1 MNAQR
6 KTNLDEL
13 ENAIEYKFKN
23 IKLLKNALTHSS
35 YANESKR
42 GDKSNE
48 RLEFLG
54 DSVLSIV
61 VSDYIFKN
69 CPNYPEGPQ

>member
-35 YANESKR
+35 YANCCF
-42 GDKSNE
+42 G
-48 RLEFLG
+48 LYF
-54 DSVLSIV
+54 
-61 VSDYIFKN
+61 
-69 CPNYPEGPQ
+69 

>member
-48 RLEFLG
+48 RLEF
-54 DSVLSIV
+54 
-61 VSDYIFKN
+61 
-69 CPNYPEGPQ
+69 

>member
-23 IKLLKNALTHSS
+23 IKLLGKNW
-35 YANESKR
+35 
-42 GDKSNE
+42 
-48 RLEFLG
+48 FL
-54 DSVLSIV
+54 VLSPKFLKLSKVNI
-61 VSDYIFKN
+61 SWMNILIN
-69 CPNYPEGPQ
+69 AIGCLIIETN

>member
-23 IKLLKNALTHSS
+23 IIHHMRMN
-35 YANESKR
+35 
-42 GDKSNE
+42 
-48 RLEFLG
+48 
-54 DSVLSIV
+54 LSAV
-61 VSDYIFKN
+61 TKAMKDLNF
-69 CPNYPEGPQ
+69 